1 MDTSNASA
9 KSKTSASG
17 SSSINGIGSQ
27 IKHISS
33 SQDIGSSVPAV
44 TVQDEK
50 SESHSHSH
58 SHSSASSQSSQSQ
71 SQSQPQSTVLTVV
84 GQSISKSSTGALA
97 VLHLPPPT
105 ATALVQA
112 SANIADLGSMPRAR
126 PSFVSN
132 TSSTAAT
139 TATSASDGGKP
150 MAVAAIPPASPVSIS
165 EPTCPPV
172 SAVSMAPSACD
183 FDSDTELSIVA
194 AAAAVSASAGI
205 DSRSPTSPPT
215 AAAST
220 IMPQLNS
227 SAGGGG
233 VGGGGGTASIAGSQ
247 SGFGAG
253 SGAMAAGNTN
263 GHSTTSSSS
272 THLSLN
278 AKQQRQQKRRRE
290 RAQRLQAERDS
301 RCNASSLSGTFI
313 AGSSVGVGSAM
324 SAANGG
330 QGGGVGLVTPNSG
343 VGGGSSAV
351 AMGNGSAAGP
361 GNNGMIYHINS
372 AGSMGEDSNN
382 SNGNFTSSSNGSNNL
397 LPPTDSIASL
407 LLNPPHSPECNSGLM
422 ATPSDSEGESL
433 DEDLLSTSS
442 SSTLLLPRD
451 KPPPRPPPPVRR
463 KLPRSPVLEEE
474 IIDGFAI
481 LEFKTYEDLEF
492 AIKLGQKRKEK
503 RLSALDELTCT
514 YSIEEMKIPKVID
527 TGQSQPLRVTSLSTL
542 TVNNNNL
549 KENPQPSLHRDRGGN
564 VISNNNNNNSSNNN
578 NSMINS
584 NGPNANS
591 NSSSLSNVVYLLPSV
606 NMVGNVLETEAEPR
620 DHWRSE
626 YGQQQDQLQS
636 DNSANSKSN
645 NNISDDNQINNSSH
659 QINHTTNNQSSKQQ
673 QQAADGG
680 CNASKMQVNNSATVS
695 TRFLENDN
703 DSLMLDIS
711 LPSLGV
717 GGAVSHSH
725 DHIDVGVIHASC
737 TGSSSSDTKKSHN
750 SPATSN
756 NTIDQLHVTKP
767 LPTHQ
772 LNNLISSDLN
782 AAANANANSNH
793 LGVCKL
799 GSQSA
804 QVAKKSMGLEN
815 IETVTTSAACCSLDI
830 QELANVSAQSFGA
843 SSSSSSSSS
852 IKKENEQSDL
862 LNDASTNCSSN
873 SKGNNI
879 CDNVSNDKKNSE
891 QIFDIDNPPT
901 PMNIS
906 NTSSCS
912 DRSSS
917 RKLSDLPHLKK
928 KSAACGDRDN
938 GPYAG
943 VPFAPAMGTV
953 SPDSDPSKAL
963 NIKNASES
971 APGKAVHGHAGAPIP
986 PPAASM
992 GDPGNRELG
1001 GVLQKSSPDKPL
1013 YPSLCAPPSV
1023 SSVQFPNV
1031 GISAG
1036 NEKIAS
1042 TVASDIDQ
1050 KIIFNSKATASVSNG
1065 LSSGVQRS
1073 IVPLLSAA
1081 PSPAAVTLS
1090 SPFSA
1095 HIAAAPNAAG
1105 LSILTS
1111 ASSVILANS
1120 SIKSN
1125 DSFTRGNTNNGSN
1138 NGSSNGQGQLSS
1150 VGLSST
1156 SEIAKSN
1163 SVPTTSSPP
1172 NPIVNGFLSVYPPP
1186 ATIATSSVTTSA
1198 LPRVSPNAA
1207 NKLVPP
1213 VSATSSISINP
1224 NYVGISGGTT
1234 TTSGMG
1240 KVVFGAGGNAIVGT
1254 GSPLLFPGAPP
1265 APISHVATGVP
1276 MIIQAPPYRAPYTNY
1291 PLYTPY
1297 SGLTHGS
1304 YLPPVLPVATPNLS
1318 NLPPTQHRSSD
1329 SRNSR
1334 ESPASLK
1341 STPSNIGLSVSM
1353 APTLRSITPLNN
1365 SSAISSGASQPV
1377 VSVVPSANSAALS
1390 MSNPHI
1396 SHSHHVPVYAS
1407 GAFSSAAAGTSTPNS
1422 GLSTLAVTSLSTS
1435 AAPQPHSHFPQSTQ
1449 MLPQSGNFSSVS
1461 HLLTTHPM
1469 SSQNQPMVR
1478 CGSTLYSSASAA
1490 ATAPP
1495 SAAAA
1500 AAVSNFTPSVLAV
1513 QSLTTAVTS
1522 SSSSPSTLSSSVIQK
1537 VISPKGESPCNKD
1550 RDSSYSTNIRS
1561 HGASTML
1568 PGASQGIG
1576 LGSSFCGIAPS
1587 QYGGT
1592 GTPVLSSSSSMPPGL
1607 GNLSSYSSKA
1617 ALWLNSPANAV
1628 VTTCAPTTPIVSSGS
1643 ARPTPPLSNCTSMG
1657 IGMLNAASTAR
1668 SSCNAISP
1676 LSIPAT
1682 AGIHVSAA
1690 NPSFQSSSY
1699 FPAPLAPPPSSPS
1712 PATSSAAIISSSASQ
1727 FNPAV
1732 SHSMSSIVT
1741 TAGATTTTASSV
1753 TQPTAAAISNPV
1765 TNTPHPFSAESLF
1778 QPSKNDQADLLRRE
1792 LDSRFL
1798 DRSGLAVTPT
1808 PPSSTYLRTD
1818 LQHQQHAHLH
1828 QHPQLLPPVSASS
1841 TPLTAVQPSSGQI
1854 FPPPLFKDIS
1864 KISSV
1869 DPQFYRTGMGLP
1881 PGGYTGYTS
1890 AGLLHS
1896 GLGGPTPFMPP
1907 NHLTSFAPKKTGR
1920 WNAMHVRIA
1929 WEIYYHQ
1936 NKQSPEK
1943 QPGFPTASSNAGS
1956 INAPIPPG
1964 NMISGGGGGM
1974 ASGASTPVNNVAAIP
1989 AVGGGVL
1996 VSNGPPSVLGMKT
2009 TPNLGMSSAPQHI
2022 LHRAS
2027 EMPPSAAFPGG
2038 LPGRLAF
2045 ETSPLAASFIGAPP
2059 SHIGTAV
2066 SPFGRYVTPFGF
2078 TGLTHFGGHLDS
2090 WRTNAMQRSV
2100 AYHPSSAA
2108 ASPNWPVKSDP
2119 GLDNARREA
2128 EERER
2133 ELRDREQRERDR
2145 QRREREERERK
2156 EKEEKLK
2163 REQQERERERE
2174 RDRKERERER
2184 REIERREMERERML
2198 QQQRINESNKQAA
2211 VQAAAAATAPV
2222 RDRSPHRN
2230 VGELNTEIRIKEEH
2244 PRTKEEQDVMLLR
2257 ASAAAVGVGDP
2268 RYHSSS
2274 LAAAQASAAAAAAHH
2289 HHANFMAASRHGL
2302 PPPPSHLTRTMM
2314 PPTLSVGGPITHF
2327 GAPAPPGWGIDPYRD
2342 PYPILRYNPI
2352 MEAALR
2358 HEAEERQKAINIYA
2372 AQSAAHLRSK
2382 EPSPIPPS
2390 VGSLGPP
2397 PPHHRLQIVSS
2408 VAQSGVQQPGPPSQ
2422 QQQQQMSSGGGMVK
2436 NSGGP
2441 PAPGSIPVQHMISV
2455 DSMGQQSVSAKK
2467 ESDHTMGIVSNA
2479 GVGLS
2484 SVPGGVIGI
2493 SPVSSV
2499 APSR

>member
-17 SSSINGIGSQ
+17 SSSINGLGPQ

-33 SQDIGSSVPAV
+33 QDIGSTVAA
-44 TVQDEK
+44 VQDEK
-50 SESHSHSH
+50 SE
-58 SHSSASSQSSQSQ
+58 QSRE
-71 SQSQPQSTVLTVV
+71 QSTVLTVV
-84 GQSISKSSTGALA
+84 GQSISKSSTALA

-105 ATALVQA
+105 ATALVQS
-112 SANIADLGSMPRAR
+112 SANIPDLGSMPRAR
-126 PSFVSN
+126 PSFSSN
-132 TSSTAAT
+132 IT
-139 TATSASDGGKP
+139 TTTTTTSDGGKS
-150 MAVAAIPPASPVSIS
+150 MAVAAIPPESTTTS

-172 SAVSMAPSACD
+172 SSVSMAPSACD

-205 DSRSPTSPPT
+205 DSRSPTSPSP

-220 IMPQLNS
+220 IMPTLGS
-227 SAGGGG
+227 SAGGG
-233 VGGGGGTASIAGSQ
+233 TASMTGNQ
-247 SGFGAG
+247 VGFGAG
-253 SGAMAAGNTN
+253 SGAVAAGNTN
-263 GHSTTSSSS
+263 GHNTTSNNSSN
-272 THLSLN
+272 HLSLN

-313 AGSSVGVGSAM
+313 AGSSVGVNSSM

-330 QGGGVGLVTPNSG
+330 QGGSLVTPS
-343 VGGGSSAV
+343 GGGGGGQSSAV

-549 KENPQPSLHRDRGGN
+549 KENPQPLHRGGN
-564 VISNNNNNNSSNNN
+564 VISNINNNNNNNNS
-578 NSMINS
+578 ITS

-591 NSSSLSNVVYLLPSV
+591 NSSSMANVVYLLPSV
-606 NMVGNVLETEAEPR
+606 NIGNVLETETETR

-645 NNISDDNQINNSSH
+645 NISDDNQINNSSH
-659 QINHTTNNQSSKQQ
+659 QINHNTSNQLSKQQ
-673 QQAADGG
+673 ADVG
-680 CNASKMQVNNSATVS
+680 CNAAKMQVNSATS

-717 GGAVSHSH
+717 GSAVSHSH
-725 DHIDVGVIHASC
+725 DHIDVGMIHASC
-737 TGSSSSDTKKSHN
+737 TGSETKKSHN

-756 NTIDQLHVTKP
+756 TIDQLNVTKP
-767 LPTHQ
+767 MPSLQ

-782 AAANANANSNH
+782 AAAASANNNH

-804 QVAKKSMGLEN
+804 QVVKKSNGLEN
-815 IETVTTSAACCSLDI
+815 IETVTASAACRSLDI
-830 QELANVSAQSFGA
+830 EELANVPTQSFGA
-843 SSSSSSSSS
+843 SSS

-862 LNDASTNCSSN
+862 LNEASINCSSN
-873 SKGNNI
+873 SKENNI

-901 PMNIS
+901 PMNVS
-906 NTSSCS
+906 NTSSCQ
-912 DRSSS
+912 DRSTP

-928 KSAACGDRDN
+928 KNAACGDN
-938 GPYAG
+938 GTFSV
-943 VPFAPAMGTV
+943 VPFAPSISTAV
-953 SPDSDPSKAL
+953 SAGAPDSDGSKAL
-963 NIKNASES
+963 NIKTQSES
-971 APGKAVHGHAGAPIP
+971 TQGKVVHPGTSSVSTPAVNAVE
-986 PPAASM
+986 S
-992 GDPGNRELG
+992 GNRELG
-1001 GVLQKSSPDKPL
+1001 ILQKSTPDKAL
-1013 YPSLCAPPSV
+1013 YPGLCVAPSV

-1036 NEKIAS
+1036 NEKIVS

-1050 KIIFNSKATASVSNG
+1050 KIIFNTKTTASNG

-1095 HIAAAPNAAG
+1095 HIATPNAAG

-1111 ASSVILANS
+1111 ASNVILAS

-1125 DSFTRGNTNNGSN
+1125 DNFSRSNSNSN
-1138 NGSSNGQGQLSS
+1138 NGSSGNQGQLSS
-1150 VGLSST
+1150 VGLSSNQET
-1156 SEIAKSN
+1156 AKNN
-1163 SVPTTSSPP
+1163 SVPTSSPP
-1172 NPIVNGFLSVYPPP
+1172 NPMVNGFLSVYPP
-1186 ATIATSSVTTSA
+1186 ATIATSTSATTST
-1198 LPRVSPNAA
+1198 LPRLSPNAA
-1207 NKLVPP
+1207 NKLVAP
-1213 VSATSSISINP
+1213 VSTSISLNT

-1265 APISHVATGVP
+1265 APISHVGAGVP

-1297 SGLTHGS
+1297 SSLTHGS
-1304 YLPPVLPVATPNLS
+1304 YLPPQLPVATS
-1318 NLPPTQHRSSD
+1318 NIPSAQQHRSTD
-1329 SRNSR
+1329 SRSSR
-1334 ESPASLK
+1334 VSPAASMK
-1341 STPSNIGLSVSM
+1341 PTPSNIALSVSM
-1353 APTLRSITPLNN
+1353 TPTLRPITPLNN
-1365 SSAISSGASQPV
+1365 SCAISSGASQPV
-1377 VSVVPSANSAALS
+1377 VTVVPSANSTALS
-1390 MSNPHI
+1390 LSNPHI

-1407 GAFSSAAAGTSTPNS
+1407 GAFSSASAGTSTPNS

-1435 AAPQPHSHFPQSTQ
+1435 AAPQPPHFPQSSQ
-1449 MLPQSGNFSSVS
+1449 MLSQSGNFSSVS
-1461 HLLTTHPM
+1461 HLLTTHSMP
-1469 SSQNQPMVR
+1469 SQNQPLVR
-1478 CGSTLYSSASAA
+1478 CGSTLYSSASA
-1490 ATAPP
+1490 

-1500 AAVSNFTPSVLAV
+1500 ASASNFSPSVLAV
-1513 QSLTTAVTS
+1513 PSLTTAVTS

-1537 VISPKGESPCNKD
+1537 VISPKGESPGNKD
-1550 RDSSYSTNIRS
+1550 RDPSYSTNIRS
-1561 HGASTML
+1561 HGASTIL
-1568 PGASQGIG
+1568 PVVSQGIG
-1576 LGSSFCGIAPS
+1576 LGSSFCGIAPN

-1592 GTPVLSSSSSMPPGL
+1592 GTPVLSSSSSMPGL
-1607 GNLSSYSSKA
+1607 GNLSSYSSKT
-1617 ALWLNSPANAV
+1617 ALWLNSPANAA
-1628 VTTCAPTTPIVSSGS
+1628 VTTSAPSTPIVSSGS
-1643 ARPTPPLSNCTSMG
+1643 ARPTPPLSNSTSMG
-1657 IGMLNAASTAR
+1657 IGMMNAASTAR

-1682 AGIHVSAA
+1682 AGIHVSAT
-1690 NPSFQSSSY
+1690 NPPFQSTSY
-1699 FPAPLAPPPSSPS
+1699 FPTPLAPPPSSPS
-1712 PATSSAAIISSSASQ
+1712 PATSSAAIINSSSASQ
-1727 FNPAV
+1727 FPTV

-1741 TAGATTTTASSV
+1741 TAGATTTTASSL
-1753 TQPTAAAISNPV
+1753 TQPTVAAISNPV
-1765 TNTPHPFSAESLF
+1765 SNTPHPFSAESLF

-1828 QHPQLLPPVSASS
+1828 QHPQLLPPASASS
-1841 TPLTAVQPSSGQI
+1841 TSLPAVQPTSGQI

-1881 PGGYTGYTS
+1881 TGGYTGYTS

-1936 NKQSPEK
+1936 NKQSSEK
-1943 QPGFPTASSNAGS
+1943 TGFPAASSNAPS

-1964 NMISGGGGGM
+1964 NLISGGGGI

-1996 VSNGPPSVLGMKT
+1996 VSNGPASVLGMKT
-2009 TPNLGMSSAPQHI
+2009 TPALGINAAPQHI
-2022 LHRAS
+2022 LHRAN
-2027 EMPPSAAFPGG
+2027 ELPPSAAFAGG

-2100 AYHPSSAA
+2100 AYHPSTAT

-2184 REIERREMERERML
+2184 REIERRELERERML

-2211 VQAAAAATAPV
+2211 VQAAAAVAAPV

-2244 PRTKEEQDVMLLR
+2244 PRTKDEQDVMLLR
-2257 ASAAAVGVGDP
+2257 ASAAGVGVGDP

-2274 LAAAQASAAAAAAHH
+2274 LAAAQANAVAAAAHH

-2342 PYPILRYNPI
+2342 PYPMLRYNPI

-2397 PPHHRLQIVSS
+2397 PPHHRLQIVSGGV
-2408 VAQSGVQQPGPPSQ
+2408 VASSGVQQPGPPNQ
-2422 QQQQQMSSGGGMVK
+2422 QQQPQLSGGPSIGK
-2436 NSGGP
+2436 NPGP
-2441 PAPGSIPVQHMISV
+2441 PAPVSMPVQHMISV
-2455 DSMGQQSVSAKK
+2455 DSMSQQTVTAKK
-2467 ESDHTMGIVSNA
+2467 EADHTMGIVANA